1 MKSKKHKTRSLSDYF
16 DGQET
21 PPPQPTPQPDNEDKY
36 LNKQTEWKSKFPNG
50 Q

>member
-1 MKSKKHKTRSLSDYF
+1 MKSKKHKSRSLSDYF

-21 PPPQPTPQPDNEDKY
+21 PPQPTPQPDNEDKY